1 MHSIKINNFE
11 ISNTKPFTLIAG
23 PCVIENREHAIKMA
37 KFIYEICKTININFI
52 YKSSFDKAN
61 RTSINS
67 SRGISLEEAIDI
79 FKEIK
84 ENLGCP
90 ILTDVHNEEQ
100 CKQLST
106 NECC

>member
-11 ISNTKPFTLIAG
+11 ISNVKPFTLIAG

-37 KFIYEICKTININFI
+37 KYINEICKNINLNFI

-61 RTSINS
+61 RSSINS
-67 SRGISLEEAIDI
+67 LRGVGLEEALLI

-84 ENLGCP
+84 LY
-90 ILTDVHNEEQ
+90 LD
-100 CKQLST
+100 LLRL
-106 NECC
+106 